1 MAQHSLKYDVVPGSG
16 HDAEADRKGL
26 GYEKLGVIAGFLVG
40 LPVGVGLVETP
51 LTAVGAPQW
60 LGIVATVAVVAVFT
74 ALGLRGGAALAKR
87 ATQDEQS

>member
-1 MAQHSLKYDVVPGSG
+1 MAQHGLKYGVVRGSA
-16 HDAEADRKGL
+16 HDADANRKGL

-40 LPVGVGLVETP
+40 LPVGVGLVEAP

-60 LGIVATVAVVAVFT
+60 LGIVATVAVVAAFT

>member
-1 MAQHSLKYDVVPGSG
+1 MAQHSLNYEAD
-16 HDAEADRKGL
+16 ADRKGL

-40 LPVGVGLVETP
+40 LPVGVGLVDAP

-60 LGIVATVAVVAVFT
+60 VGIVATVAVVAVCT

-87 ATQDEQS
+87 ATQG

>member
-1 MAQHSLKYDVVPGSG
+1 MAQHRLKYDVE
-16 HDAEADRKGL
+16 AERKGL

-40 LPVGVGLVETP
+40 LPVGVGLVDAP

-60 LGIVATVAVVAVFT
+60 VGIVVTVAVVAVCT

-87 ATQDEQS
+87 ATPNA